1 VGFEAVADSPNT
13 PSSDPFIWE
22 KRSAGVFDVVNQT
35 DWLFSHSGMKIPS
48 ETLFEEVFKR
58 EIMQNRLLK
67 KSGFGRY
74 GCEGMESGFC
84 YGWLSYSWPAIT
96 LGVSTPRPHPL

>member
-1 VGFEAVADSPNT
+1 MGYVGFEAVAGDKAGAERDT
-13 PSSDPFIWE
+13 FIE
-22 KRSAGVFDVVNQT
+22 KALNSEAWSVVDQSK
-35 DWLFSHSGMKIPS
+35 WLFSHSGMKIPS

-74 GCEGMESGFC
+74 
-84 YGWLSYSWPAIT
+84 
-96 LGVSTPRPHPL
+96 

>member
-1 VGFEAVADSPNT
+1 VGFEAVAGDKGSKQYDGFLADQRDT
-13 PSSDPFIWE
+13 GKI
-22 KRSAGVFDVVNQT
+22 AIVNQT

>member
-1 VGFEAVADSPNT
+1 VAENVASPHF
-13 PSSDPFIWE
+13 DPFIE
-22 KRSAGVFDVVNQT
+22 RHFRQGKFAPVNQT